1 MKKTVCI
8 LSGLLLA
15 SIPLAASADVNSCTQ
30 QIIQGKELNS
40 GPFKYTSAT
49 LVSSETYQ
57 GMNYHLVFLN
67 AGGRESE
74 LVVKEN
80 PNTCENLLYNPTSQP
95 IEYKTIMPAPVAQK
109 LEVKLR
115 EYSKQLSERKQAE
128 SKALAEEFHRK
139 RQNRA
144 K

>member
-1 MKKTVCI
+1 MKKIVCI

-15 SIPLAASADVNSCTQ
+15 SVSVAARADVNSCTA
-30 QIIQGKELNS
+30 QIIKSDEVS
-40 GPFKYTSAT
+40 GGLFKYESAT

-57 GMNYHLVFLN
+57 GMNYHLIFLN
-67 AGGRESE
+67 TGGRETE

-80 PNTCENLLYNPTSQP
+80 SSVCENLLYNPTA
-95 IEYKTIMPAPVAQK
+95 ELVHYNTLMPTPVAKK

-115 EYSKQLSERKQAE
+115 EYSKQLSEKKRAE
-128 SKALAEEFHRK
+128 SEALAEEFHRK
-139 RQNRA
+139 RKNRA